1 MRRYTDARYVPYIRT
16 RYRTRPVR
24 NVRANLYVR
33 SFLLLLRSIICVV
46 CFVCAFS
53 SGVKNFHSASESI
66 CEYKVSQLVN
76 EYIDL
81 GVLKTTGFSSDS
93 FVIVSRNPEGQ
104 VTSVETN
111 TMEVNRFAAVLSEN
125 ILKEIKERQ
134 EDKIKAPVGAFTGNG
149 LLSSLGFFISYRVIP
164 EGKVTVS
171 PSSFFDNA
179 GVNQTVH
186 RLQMDA

>member
-1 MRRYTDARYVPYIRT
+1 
-16 RYRTRPVR
+16 
-24 NVRANLYVR
+24 
-33 SFLLLLRSIICVV
+33 
-46 CFVCAFS
+46 
-53 SGVKNFHSASESI
+53 VKNFHSASESI

-179 GVNQTVH
+179 GINQTVH
-186 RLQMDA
+186 RLQMDVLVDVKILFPMMKREERVNRTVIISETVIIGDVPKTLMTRGQ